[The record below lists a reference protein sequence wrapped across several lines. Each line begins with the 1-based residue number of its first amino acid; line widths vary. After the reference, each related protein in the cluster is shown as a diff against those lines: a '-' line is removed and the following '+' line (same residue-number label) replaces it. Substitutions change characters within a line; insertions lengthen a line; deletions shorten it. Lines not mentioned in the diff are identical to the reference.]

1 MKGGCHFCDYK
12 RGYFR
17 YGKDYCVRAATE
29 SYSQKLPNAD
39 QVCYGCKSTENVD
52 TEEYEN
58 DVDYA
63 TESEET
69 AYYGETDYFRGRR
82 NYRALPDQN
91 IRTDLRINVNVEV
104 SGTSDVKVFEFMPAD
119 FVNSEGQSETKK
131 YRLMTLE
138 DVEYEGLLYVE
149 YYKMNGAR
157 VTRDTKLSGIS
168 DRNSDLQSY
177 AVLYLK
183 YSDDLPEKMKVRL
196 LGFEESR
203 SKTVP
208 VSFEFDLTIKKSL

>member
-17 YGKDYCVRAATE
+17 YGKDYCVRAATD

-52 TEEYEN
+52 SEYEN
-58 DVDYA
+58 DLDY
-63 TESEET
+63 TSESEEET
-69 AYYGETDYFRGRR
+69 LYYGETDYFRGRR

-91 IRTDLRINVNVEV
+91 MRTDLKIDVEV
-104 SGTSDVKVFEFMPAD
+104 EVTGTSDVKVFEFMPAD
-119 FVNSEGQSETKK
+119 FVDSGVHKNYK
-131 YRLMTLE
+131 LMTLE
-138 DVEYEGLLYVE
+138 DVKYEGLLYVE
-149 YYKMNGAR
+149 YFKMRGSR
-157 VTRDTKLSGIS
+157 VTRETKLSGIS

-183 YSDDLPEKMKVRL
+183 YSEDLPEKMTARL
-196 LGFEESR
+196 LGFEESGL
-203 SKTVP
+203 KTVP
-208 VSFEFDLTIKKSL
+208 VSFEFDLTIKKKM